1 MTLRS
6 FFFYWSYCLIHT
18 MISFMMNS
26 EKRVIEVKLKEG
38 QKVYYL
44 IGGFVESGHVIDL
57 EKKPYGYIFRLDS
70 YGGCEGQYTIDESQI
85 GISVFLTEEEAKS
98 HMHEQNRSFPAYC

>member
-1 MTLRS
+1 M
-6 FFFYWSYCLIHT
+6 
-18 MISFMMNS
+18 
-26 EKRVIEVKLKEG
+26 IEVKLKEG

-98 HMHEQNRSFPAYC
+98 HMHEQNRGFPAYC

>member
-1 MTLRS
+1 M
-6 FFFYWSYCLIHT
+6 
-18 MISFMMNS
+18 
-26 EKRVIEVKLKEG
+26 
-38 QKVYYL
+38 

-98 HMHEQNRSFPAYC
+98 HMHEQKSRFSRLLLERNVYRSFFVIMSKSSSFG